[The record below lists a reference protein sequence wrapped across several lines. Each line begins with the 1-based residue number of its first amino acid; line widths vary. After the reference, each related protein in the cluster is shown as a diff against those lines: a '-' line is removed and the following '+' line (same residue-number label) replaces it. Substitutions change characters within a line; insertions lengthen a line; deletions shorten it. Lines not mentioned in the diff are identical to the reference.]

1 MSTYGVKESVQS
13 QFNQA
18 ATNYSTSPIHAS
30 GPDLMEMVKAAH
42 VDRKEMVLDAGCGT
56 GHTALTFAPHVAQV
70 VAFDLAESMLAQGR
84 KLASERGITN
94 IDFRRGDVERLP
106 FADGSF
112 DVVTTRYS
120 AHHWP
125 HPLNALREFRR
136 VLRPSGRLLV
146 DDIVSWDDFIL
157 DTHLQTIELLRDPS
171 HVRDQTLK
179 QWIDMLD
186 EAGFE
191 SELAHAWEVAIDF
204 SSWIQRI
211 NTPAQHAAMI
221 RTLLAEAP
229 AEVKNAFKVQPDGS
243 FTIQGALLCGMPRR

>member
-1 MSTYGVKESVQS
+1 
-13 QFNQA
+13 
-18 ATNYSTSPIHAS
+18 
-30 GPDLMEMVKAAH
+30 
-42 VDRKEMVLDAGCGT
+42 
-56 GHTALTFAPHVAQV
+56 
-70 VAFDLAESMLAQGR
+70 MLAQGR

-94 IDFRRGDVERLP
+94 IGFRRGDVERLP

-125 HPLNALREFRR
+125 HPVNALREFRR

-157 DTHLQTIELLRDPS
+157 DTHLQSIELLRDPS
-171 HVRDQTLK
+171 HVRDHTLK

-191 SELAHAWEVAIDF
+191 SELAHTWEVAIDF
-204 SSWIQRI
+204 AAWIQRI

-229 AEVKNAFKVQPDGS
+229 AEVKSAFKVQPDGS
-243 FTIQGALLCGMPRR
+243 FTIQGALLCGLPRR